1 MIRSLVLALPL
12 LIALYVLSIDVSGGV
27 AVLVT
32 AAVAA
37 ALAGAALRRYR
48 LLAAGAALLLP
59 AYWGAVLAA
68 ARGPDFWGA
77 LGVGIAVFLLLEL
90 GYDWVALFGRA
101 VRFAEYATRWR
112 HLLRSCGLGAA
123 GAYLVAL
130 LAVNLAPR
138 MAAADSTMLFLAAAA
153 AAAATAIILVTLL
166 RLWLRR
172 LAEPPED
179 DGAGEESIS
188 GG

>member
-1 MIRSLVLALPL
+1 MIRRLVLALPL
-12 LIALYVLSIDVSGGV
+12 LVALYVLSIDTSGGV
-27 AVLVT
+27 AVLAT
-32 AAVAA
+32 AAVAG

-59 AYWGAVLAA
+59 AYWGAVLVAG
-68 ARGPDFWGA
+68 RGPDFWGA

-90 GYDWVALFGRA
+90 GYDWVALFGRS
-101 VRFAEYATRWR
+101 VRFAEYASRWR
-112 HLLRSCGLGAA
+112 HLVRSCGLGAA

-138 MAAADSTMLFLAAAA
+138 LGGVDATMLFVMAAAA
-153 AAAATAIILVTLL
+153 AAAAAIILVSLV

-172 LAEPPED
+172 LADPPEA
-179 DGAGEESIS
+179 AGEEPSS

>member
-1 MIRSLVLALPL
+1 MIRALVLILPPL
-12 LIALYVLSIDVSGGV
+12 VALYVLSIDASGGV
-27 AVLVT
+27 AVLAT
-32 AAVAA
+32 AGVAG

-48 LLAAGAALLLP
+48 LLAAGSALLLP
-59 AYWGAVLAA
+59 AYWGAALVAG
-68 ARGPDFWGA
+68 RGPDFWGA
-77 LGVGIAVFLLLEL
+77 LGVGIAIFLILEL

-101 VRFAEYATRWR
+101 VRFSEYATRWR
-112 HLLRSCGLGAA
+112 HLVRSCGLGAA

-138 MAAADSTMLFLAAAA
+138 VANADPTILFLAAAA
-153 AAAATAIILVTLL
+153 AAAGAAIILVSLV

-172 LAEPPED
+172 LGGPTEA
-179 DGAGEESIS
+179 AGEEPNS

>member
-1 MIRSLVLALPL
+1 MIRGLVLVLPL
-12 LIALYVLSIDVSGGV
+12 LVALYVLSIDASGGV
-27 AVLVT
+27 AVLLT

-37 ALAGAALRRYR
+37 SLAGAAVRRYR
-48 LLAAGAALLLP
+48 LLAGGAALLLP

-68 ARGPDFWGA
+68 GRGPDFWGA

-101 VRFAEYATRWR
+101 VRFAEYASRWR
-112 HLLRSCGLGAA
+112 HLVRSCGLGAA

-130 LAVNLAPR
+130 LAVNLTPR
-138 MAAADSTMLFLAAAA
+138 LANADRTMLFVLAAAA
-153 AAAATAIILVTLL
+153 AAAAAIILVSLL

-172 LAEPPED
+172 LADPPET
-179 DGAGEESIS
+179 AGEEPDS

>member
-1 MIRSLVLALPL
+1 MIRGLVLALPL
-12 LIALYVLSIDVSGGV
+12 LVALYVLSIDASGAV
-27 AVLVT
+27 AMLAT
-32 AAVAA
+32 AAVAG

-68 ARGPDFWGA
+68 GRGTDFWGA
-77 LGVGIAVFLLLEL
+77 LGVGIAVFLLMEL
-90 GYDWVALFGRA
+90 GYDWVTLFGRS
-101 VRFAEYATRWR
+101 VRFAEYASRWR
-112 HLLRSCGLGAA
+112 HLVRSCGLGAA

-138 MAAADSTMLFLAAAA
+138 LANANATLLFLLAAAA
-153 AAAATAIILVTLL
+153 AAAVAIILVSLL

-172 LAEPPED
+172 LAEPPEE
-179 DGAGEESIS
+179 AGDEPAS

>member
-1 MIRSLVLALPL
+1 MIRALVLILPPL
-12 LIALYVLSIDVSGGV
+12 VALYVLSIDASGGV
-27 AVLVT
+27 AVLAT
-32 AAVAA
+32 AGVAA

-59 AYWGAVLAA
+59 AYWGAVLVAG
-68 ARGPDFWGA
+68 RGPDFWGA

-101 VRFAEYATRWR
+101 VRFSEYATRWR
-112 HLLRSCGLGAA
+112 HLVRSCGLGAA

-138 MAAADSTMLFLAAAA
+138 MADADSTMLFLAAAA
-153 AAAATAIILVTLL
+153 AAAAAAIIVVTLL

-172 LAEPPED
+172 LAEPPEA
-179 DGAGEESIS
+179 AGDEPRSR
-188 GG
+188 G

>member
-1 MIRSLVLALPL
+1 MIRGLVLLLPL
-12 LIALYVLSIDVSGGV
+12 LVALYVLSIDASGGV
-27 AVLVT
+27 AVLLT

-37 ALAGAALRRYR
+37 SLAGAAVRRYR
-48 LLAAGAALLLP
+48 LLAGGAALLLP

-68 ARGPDFWGA
+68 GRGPDFWGA

-101 VRFAEYATRWR
+101 VRFAEYAPRWR
-112 HLLRSCGLGAA
+112 HLVRSCGLGAA

-138 MAAADSTMLFLAAAA
+138 LAGADTTALFLLAAA
-153 AAAATAIILVTLL
+153 AAAATAIILVSLL

-172 LAEPPED
+172 LAEPPEAEAEAPD
-179 DGAGEESIS
+179 S
-188 GG
+188 GGY